1 MVRGKKMTLL
11 FKPSLFILLAL
22 VTFYRDNM
30 LPFFQDIL
38 CGCLRI
44 RITEVGVGRGC
55 ESFPS
60 FKATKL
66 KSRVRKERVW
76 EFYHLAEGIIR

>member
-38 CGCLRI
+38 CGSLRI

-60 FKATKL
+60 IKQQNSNPESG
-66 KSRVRKERVW
+66 SRECGN
-76 EFYHLAEGIIR
+76 FTI